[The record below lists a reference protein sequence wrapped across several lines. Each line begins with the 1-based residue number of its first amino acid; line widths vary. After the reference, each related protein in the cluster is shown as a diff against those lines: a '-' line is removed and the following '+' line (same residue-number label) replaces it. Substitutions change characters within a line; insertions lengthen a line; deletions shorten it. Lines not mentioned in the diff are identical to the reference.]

1 MFGYMTELTTVE
13 IEKTMEITA
22 QGKVTII
29 PL

>member
-13 IEKTMEITA
+13 IEKAMEITA